1 MNNFGSV
8 LPLLLLLLA
17 FVVLIVLPGRARS
30 RAALRAQE
38 LQDSL
43 TIGTEIMTTSGL
55 YGRIT
60 ALHERTLE
68 LEIAPDVVV
77 EWARAAVAE
86 VRQAEPTEPA
96 ATDGPTDEPA
106 QE

>member
-30 RAALRAQE
+30 RAAQRAQE

-60 ALHERTLE
+60 ELHERTLE
-68 LEIAPDVVV
+68 LEIAPGVVV
-77 EWARAAVAE
+77 QWARAAVAE
-86 VRQAEPTEPA
+86 VQRTEPAEPA
-96 ATDGPTDEPA
+96 ATDEPTDEPA